1 MSNEVKTKEKV
12 NMDPKYIIKL
22 TVTLLLTCMVVAGL
36 LGWVNSITKDK
47 IAAITWEKTVA
58 AMQKVIEADDFSDA
72 MELTDDMTAA
82 ATAQGGTLAA
92 VYQAQSGGQ
101 PVGYAIN
108 VEASRSQGTISMMVG
123 IDMDGAVTGVSIVT
137 NSETSGIGSK
147 VLSNEP
153 LTNGTRVLDQFIGKS
168 AADGVLSAADGVL
181 SVGSNVDA
189 ITGATVS
196 TKGVTT
202 GVNAALAAA
211 GVIG

>member
-72 MELTDDMTAA
+72 MDLTDDMTAA

-101 PVGYAIN
+101 PIGYAIN
-108 VEASRSQGTISMMVG
+108 VESSGSQGTISMMVG

-147 VLSNEP
+147 VMGNEP
-153 LTNGTRVLDQFIGKS
+153 LTNGTGVLDQFIGK
-168 AADGVLSAADGVL
+168 SAADGVL

>member
-36 LGWVNSITKDK
+36 LGWVNS
-47 IAAITWEKTVA
+47 TWEKTVA

-108 VEASRSQGTISMMVG
+108 VEASGSQGTISMMVG

-147 VLSNEP
+147 VMSNEP
-153 LTNGTRVLDQFIGKS
+153 LTNGTRVLDQFIGK
-168 AADGVLSAADGVL
+168 SAADGVL

>member
-36 LGWVNSITKDK
+36 LGWVNSITKDR

-82 ATAQGGTLAA
+82 ATAQ
-92 VYQAQSGGQ
+92 SGGQ

-108 VEASRSQGTISMMVG
+108 VEASGSQGTISMMVG

-147 VLSNEP
+147 VMSNET
-153 LTNGTRVLDQFIGKS
+153 LTNGTRVLDQFIGK
-168 AADGVLSAADGVL
+168 SAADGVL

>member
-108 VEASRSQGTISMMVG
+108 VEASGSQGTISMMVG

-137 NSETSGIGSK
+137 SGIGSK
-147 VLSNEP
+147 VMSNEP
-153 LTNGTRVLDQFIGKS
+153 LTNGTRVLDQFIGK
-168 AADGVLSAADGVL
+168 SAADGVL

>member
-101 PVGYAIN
+101 PVL
-108 VEASRSQGTISMMVG
+108 VG
-123 IDMDGAVTGVSIVT
+123 IDMDGAVTGGSIVT

-147 VLSNEP
+147 VMSNEP
-153 LTNGTRVLDQFIGKS
+153 LTNGTRVLDQFIGK
-168 AADGVLSAADGVL
+168 SAADGVL

>member
-92 VYQAQSGGQ
+92 VYQARSACGLRYQRGGFRLSGHHLHDG
-101 PVGYAIN
+101 GY
-108 VEASRSQGTISMMVG
+108 RHGRCCHRCFHCHQ
-123 IDMDGAVTGVSIVT
+123 
-137 NSETSGIGSK
+137 
-147 VLSNEP
+147 L
-153 LTNGTRVLDQFIGKS
+153 
-168 AADGVLSAADGVL
+168 
-181 SVGSNVDA
+181 
-189 ITGATVS
+189 
-196 TKGVTT
+196 
-202 GVNAALAAA
+202 
-211 GVIG
+211 

>member
-108 VEASRSQGTISMMVG
+108 VEASGSQGTISMMVG
-123 IDMDGAVTGVSIVT
+123 IDMDGAVTGVSIIS

-147 VLSNEP
+147 VMNNET
-153 LTNGTRVLDQFIGKS
+153 LTSGANAGHGVLEQFIGKS
-168 AADGVLSAADGVL
+168 AADGTL

-202 GVNAALAAA
+202 GVNAALAVA